1 MEKIGI
7 TEVLD
12 FAQKNQNRDYTI
24 KDEAFYF
31 SGYFSGKHVT
41 NAVFPK
47 EMGDMSCHYAIQSL
61 FENIIFSETNL
72 YGTNLNESSFE
83 NCIFDKVDFQ
93 KSELQSIKVN
103 NCVFNNCSFF
113 RALMVDS
120 HIENTLFTGCDFSM
134 LSFGGS
140 KLRNVTF
147 SKNKVVEHLID
158 RSKKVLKFRDYAVG
172 DSPEIVPD

>member
-12 FAQKNQNRDYTI
+12 FAKKNQNRDYTI
-24 KDEAFYF
+24 KDQAFYF

-72 YGTNLNESSFE
+72 SGTNLNESSF
-83 NCIFDKVDFQ
+83 NSCIFDKVDFQ
-93 KSELQSIKVN
+93 KCELQSIKVN
-103 NCVFNNCSFF
+103 NCIFNNCSFF
-113 RALMVDS
+113 RTLMVDS
-120 HIENTLFTGCDFSM
+120 HIEHTLITNCDFSM
-134 LSFGGS
+134 LLLGRSQ
-140 KLRNVTF
+140 LRNVTF

-158 RSKKVLKFRDYAVG
+158 RSKKVLKFRDYIVG
-172 DSPEIVPD
+172 DSLETVPD

>member
-12 FAQKNQNRDYTI
+12 FAKKNQYRDYTI

-47 EMGDMSCHYAIQSL
+47 ETGDMSGHYAIQSL
-61 FENIIFSETNL
+61 FENIIFSET
-72 YGTNLNESSFE
+72 YFYAANLNESSFE

-93 KSELQSIKVN
+93 KCELQSIKVN
-103 NCVFNNCSFF
+103 NCIFNNCSFF

-120 HIENTLFTGCDFSM
+120 HIEHTLITNCDFSM

-140 KLRNVTF
+140 QLRNVTF

-172 DSPEIVPD
+172 DSLEIVPD

>member
-7 TEVLD
+7 NEVFD
-12 FAQKNQNRDYTI
+12 FGIKKQNRDFTI

-47 EMGDMSCHYAIQSL
+47 ETGDMSGHYAIQSL
-61 FENIIFSETNL
+61 FENVIFSETYFYAANL
-72 YGTNLNESSFE
+72 CESSFE

-93 KSELQSIKVN
+93 KCELQSIKVN

-113 RALMVDS
+113 RTLMVDS
-120 HIENTLFTGCDFSM
+120 NIEHTLFTNCDFSM
-134 LSFGGS
+134 LLLGRSQ
-140 KLRNVTF
+140 LRNVTF
-147 SKNKVVEHLID
+147 LGNKVVEHFID
-158 RSKKVLKFRDYAVG
+158 ISKDILKFLNYTVG

>member
-12 FAQKNQNRDYTI
+12 FAQKNQNRDFTI

-47 EMGDMSCHYAIQSL
+47 ETGDMSGHYAIQSL

-113 RALMVDS
+113 RTLMVDS
-120 HIENTLFTGCDFSM
+120 QIEHTLITNCDFSM
-134 LSFGGS
+134 LLLGRSQ
-140 KLRNVTF
+140 LRNVTF
-147 SKNKVVEHLID
+147 LGNKVIENFID
-158 RSKKVLKFRDYAVG
+158 ISKDILKFLNYTVG
-172 DSPEIVPD
+172 DSLEIVPD